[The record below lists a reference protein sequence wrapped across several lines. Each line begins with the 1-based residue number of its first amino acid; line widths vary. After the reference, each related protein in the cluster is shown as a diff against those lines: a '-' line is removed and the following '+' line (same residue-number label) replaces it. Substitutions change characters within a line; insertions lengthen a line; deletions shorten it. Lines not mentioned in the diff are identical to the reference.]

1 MNIAVLSDIHGNYV
15 ALQAVIDYAINQG
28 ADTFV
33 FLGDYVGELAYPQK
47 TMEMLYSLREKYKC
61 FFIRGNKEDYWLKYK
76 AKGGKGLEGIQF
88 DNRRFVLYISQFET
102 QRFGLFH
109 VTLL

>member
-61 FFIRGNKEDYWLKYK
+61 FFIRGNKEDYWLKYRAKSITPALPMSLSGRTKTENFKRK
-76 AKGGKGLEGIQF
+76 AAA
-88 DNRRFVLYISQFET
+88 SA
-102 QRFGLFH
+102 
-109 VTLL
+109 